1 MKRFVRVLLGVAG
14 LLVLLVIASAVVVAT
29 IDKRELLAPLTARL
43 EQATGRKLTL
53 GAEPR
58 IDISL
63 TPTLVLEDVTFA
75 NAPWGT
81 RPDMLRAK
89 RVEAQVALLPLLS
102 RTVDIRRFT
111 LVEPSILLETDAN
124 GTPNWAF
131 GPAAGGPSAQGSAGA
146 AAGALAVG
154 ELVIE
159 RGAVDYRDGRTGSVT
174 PIRIQRLYVRG
185 RDPASPM
192 VAQFKGS
199 IDAVPIEVE
208 GAFGPLAA
216 LRAGQWPW
224 PVSLKGEVAG
234 RKAEVQGKLR
244 AAPDLVEAQEV
255 VIVSGETRLTG
266 TIARQERR
274 GGRALLRFDL
284 SADVLRPQDLA
295 MAAAAT
301 AGAQEAKA
309 AKAARAHDPHL
320 FPATPFGFA
329 GLRSVDAQGSVAV
342 ASLRLADGRT
352 LGPLRAKVSLDG
364 GRLVVDDIVLAAH
377 GGTIRGGLLVDAR
390 ETTPVIGVRLDGRE
404 LDLEGLLAA
413 VGVRR
418 AIAGAKS
425 DLALDLAMR
434 GTSPRAWAASV
445 TGTVTLKVG
454 PGSLPTS
461 DQGLT
466 AELNAMLDALNPLRR
481 SSERVALSCAV
492 VRLPFEGGVA
502 RVAAQHRRGNR
513 PGRRVGER
521 NDRPRPRDPR
531 ALVRAACAQRPAD
544 RPRAARGR
552 RASQGSAR
560 QSDGPRRPGR
570 RGGGRRR
577 RGRDAQG
584 RRRGR
589 AARRC
594 AARRGRRRM
603 RGGPGTA
610 EAGNA
615 PEAAAP
621 AAPRP
626 APVPPGERSSARCA
640 SCSAGERARCPVVG
654 VLLPRERPRLTSVK
668 RGATLSR

>member
-1 MKRFVRVLLGVAG
+1 M
-14 LLVLLVIASAVVVAT
+14 
-29 IDKRELLAPLTARL
+29 
-43 EQATGRKLTL
+43 
-53 GAEPR
+53 
-58 IDISL
+58 
-63 TPTLVLEDVTFA
+63 
-75 NAPWGT
+75 
-81 RPDMLRAK
+81 
-89 RVEAQVALLPLLS
+89 
-102 RTVDIRRFT
+102 
-111 LVEPSILLETDAN
+111 
-124 GTPNWAF
+124 
-131 GPAAGGPSAQGSAGA
+131 
-146 AAGALAVG
+146 
-154 ELVIE
+154 
-159 RGAVDYRDGRTGSVT
+159 DYRDGRTGSVT
-174 PIRIQRLYVRG
+174 PIRIERLYVRG

-199 IDAVPIEVE
+199 VDAVPVDVE

-224 PVSLKGEVAG
+224 PVSVKGEVAG

-266 TIARQERR
+266 TIARQERP

-301 AGAQEAKA
+301 AGAREAQA
-309 AKAARAHDPHL
+309 AKAAQAHDPHL

-329 GLRSVDAQGSVAV
+329 GLRAVDAQGSLAV

-445 TGTVTLKVG
+445 TGTATLKVG

-481 SSERVALSCAV
+481 SSERVALTCAV
-492 VRLPFEGGVA
+492 VRLPFEAGVA
-502 RVAAQHRRGNR
+502 RVRRSIAVETDQ
-513 PGRRVGER
+513 VGVSASGTIDLVHETLELSF
-521 NDRPRPRDPR
+521 DPR
-531 ALVRAACAQRPAD
+531 A
-544 RPRAARGR
+544 
-552 RASQGSAR
+552 
-560 QSDGPRRPGR
+560 
-570 RGGGRRR
+570 RGGLPIDLARLAGAAHLKGPLRSPTVQVDPV
-577 RGRDAQG
+577 GVAAAAVDVGAMLKG
-584 RRRGR
+584 AGV
-589 AARRC
+589 AALLGGARRVAGGDEC
-594 AARRGRRRM
+594 AVALGR
-603 RGGPGTA
+603 A

-615 PEAAAP
+615 PEGAAP
-621 AAPRP
+621 AAARP
-626 APVPPGERSSARCA
+626 APVPPVREVERSLRK
-640 SCSAGERARCPVVG
+640 
-654 VLLPRERPRLTSVK
+654 LLGR
-668 RGATLSR
+668 